1 MPQPEM
7 RLAAYNITIA
17 MNTNIQIGDNSVV
30 VTVNYRF
37 NPSRSYPP

>member
-17 MNTNIQIGDNSVV
+17 MNANIQIGDNSVV
-30 VTVNYRF
+30 VTVNRF